1 MRERGGCL
9 FIITG
14 LILGLAAGLLVS
26 LVLSPVEYVDI
37 TPSMLGTK
45 QKDIYRGLIAAS
57 YQARGDIGRAKA
69 RLDLLKDS
77 DPVQTLT
84 AQAQQTIAQGG
95 LAQEARGLALLAAA
109 MNENPI
115 QLTTVPSLE
124 AATSSI
130 TPTWTEFPT
139 IPPLAETTTTP
150 EVGATE
156 EVVFPTLEPLPQL
169 PGDPYVLKD
178 RKGPCDLEIMNLLQ
192 VYVIDKSGKPVP
204 GVEVI
209 VTWQGGEDHFYTGLK
224 PSIDPGYA
232 DFEMQ
237 PDQVYN
243 LRLANGGET
252 ATKLTPPNCK
262 LDSGMEY
269 KGGIKLIFGQP

>member
-1 MRERGGCL
+1 M
-9 FIITG
+9 
-14 LILGLAAGLLVS
+14 
-26 LVLSPVEYVDI
+26 
-37 TPSMLGTK
+37 
-45 QKDIYRGLIAAS
+45 
-57 YQARGDIGRAKA
+57 GRAKA
-69 RLDLLKDS
+69 RLELLKDA
-77 DPVQTLT
+77 DPVQMLA

-115 QLTTVPSLE
+115 QLTIAPTPDAAESTLTPVMTELPTLSTTLNTTV
-124 AATSSI
+124 
-130 TPTWTEFPT
+130 
-139 IPPLAETTTTP
+139 TP
-150 EVGATE
+150 EAEPTGE
-156 EVVFPTLEPLPQL
+156 MVFPTLKPFDQL

-192 VYVIDKSGKPVP
+192 VYVIDKGGKPVP

-209 VTWQGGEDHFYTGLK
+209 VTWQGGEYHFYTGLK
-224 PSIDPGYA
+224 PSIDLGYA
-232 DFEMQ
+232 DYLMD

-243 LRLANGGET
+243 LRLSNGGET

>member
-9 FIITG
+9 FIVTG

-26 LVLSPVEYVDI
+26 LLISPVEFMDI

-57 YQARGDIGRAKA
+57 YQSRGDIGRAKA
-69 RLDLLKDS
+69 RLELLKDA

-109 MNENPI
+109 MNEKPI
-115 QLTTVPSLE
+115 ELTVAPSS
-124 AATSSI
+124 AVTPVSI
-130 TPTWTEFPT
+130 TPTLTEFPT
-139 IPPLAETTTTP
+139 LPPLAETTTTS
-150 EVGATE
+150 EVSTPE

-209 VTWQGGEDHFYTGLK
+209 VTWQDGEDHFYTGLK

-232 DFEMQ
+232 DYEMQ

>member
-9 FIITG
+9 FIVTG

-37 TPSMLGTK
+37 TPSMLGTR

-57 YQARGDIGRAKA
+57 YQSRGDIGRAKA
-69 RLDLLKDS
+69 RLELLKDS

-115 QLTTVPSLE
+115 ELTTVPSSAE
-124 AATSSI
+124 TPVSI
-130 TPTWTEFPT
+130 TPTLTEFPT
-139 IPPLAETTTTP
+139 LPPLVETTTMP

-209 VTWQGGEDHFYTGLK
+209 VTWQDGEDHFYTGLK

-237 PDQVYN
+237 PDTVYN